1 MKEIQVL
8 GFSGSLR
15 KGSYNTALLRLAA
28 EVLPANMTLEIFDL
42 APIPMFN
49 EDVRLAG
56 VPEPV
61 KRFKEQIAA
70 ADALLIATPEY
81 NYSIPGVL
89 KNAIDWASRPPES
102 SPLDGKPLAIMG
114 GGGAAGTARAQYH
127 LRQVAT
133 VVNMYALN
141 RPEVF
146 IPRVWEKFDANGK
159 LLDNSIRDKIG
170 KWLKALA
177 EWTLR
182 LRVNA

>member
-1 MKEIQVL
+1 MKAIQVL

-15 KGSYNTALLRLAA
+15 RDSYNTALLRLAA
-28 EVLPANMTLEIFDL
+28 EVVLANVTLETFDL
-42 APIPMFN
+42 ALIPIFN

-61 KRFKEQIAA
+61 KLFKERIAA

-89 KNAIDWASRPPES
+89 KNAIDWASRPPET
-102 SPLDGKPLAIMG
+102 SPLDGK
-114 GGGAAGTARAQYH
+114 
-127 LRQVAT
+127 
-133 VVNMYALN
+133 
-141 RPEVF
+141 
-146 IPRVWEKFDANGK
+146 
-159 LLDNSIRDKIG
+159 LLDDPIRDKIVEL
-170 KWLKALA
+170 LKALA